1 MADNAG
7 IAGKLRQF
15 MTGRFTEE
23 PYSDPQNRV
32 SRFDILP
39 LREEFKGDEEMGELF
54 FDPGAGILGEIARSV
69 GLAKNVM
76 DGKYGYDIGAR
87 NPELLKDAGLM
98 ALEFTGAGLAIPKPK
113 GALGMSG
120 GSRIGGD
127 GVDEAVQ
134 AAREGRKAA
143 AKERARIKPEAERT
157 ILDQEYMANITSSY
171 ARNDRLVDETGIT
184 SVSKVR
190 QELESIGMGKNP
202 WSKQKVVKELN
213 KRGVTKDQME
223 ASGITALLDRK
234 PNVTKEELVAQ
245 HERFAPQ
252 ITVESRSGNGTE
264 WADQQRVEELGIE
277 SFTATGVE
285 PLKTMNYSE
294 VVFRNENSELGAGFR
309 TDGSHG
315 MGGTKGSKGEIA
327 HARTSEYM
335 LPGTGRVELIEEVQ
349 SDLHKVLETNKA
361 AGDPAKKLKA
371 VRTSIR
377 NNEVY
382 ANAMIPKAEEAADMI
397 DDWLMK
403 NDSYPSFSRDLKAT
417 SKELRAQAKGFQDRL
432 DDLNSVVKN
441 SPDDLDAIQ
450 EAHKNL
456 TVARSGMGGAWTMND
471 NTMYE
476 ISNLADR
483 MGDKKTSDMFGNW
496 RANEG
501 IVGQG
506 RLTLPVRDATSAA
519 NAADKILDTKTVPMM
534 SPRVVELA
542 DSPRFQ
548 ELATSLD
555 DIGRKQRAAER
566 EADKYSKL
574 IAENRDKLRGIRE
587 EMDRINERA
596 TAGINDDSV
605 FPPDTSMEMRQR
617 ILNGNIK
624 TRAKLEARVQRIEK
638 SIGGFNRKYDEA
650 DQLSKSYLSSIDGIK
665 QRIGD
670 SDDEIAAFSLI
681 QKRKGSLDPSRKSI
695 NPAMPFD
702 SLNDVTQF
710 VYETMFER
718 AIKNPRLNGVVL
730 PDYRDI
736 ANVPTRG
743 TSGMDEAFKIGYEDA
758 PKAVIKRFKERYPDL
773 DVTTTEIPGAD
784 YPAVLIKFPK
794 ERGTGKPL
802 IQGYA
807 QGGLV
812 MKGIGS
818 MGKEV
823 L

>member
-1 MADNAG
+1 MATKKPSQVSQPFG
-7 IAGKLRQF
+7 TL
-15 MTGRFTEE
+15 E
-23 PYSDPQNRV
+23 PY
-32 SRFDILP
+32 
-39 LREEFKGDEEMGELF
+39 E
-54 FDPGAGILGEIARSV
+54 PGLLEG
-69 GLAKNVM
+69 
-76 DGKYGYDIGAR
+76 IGAR
-87 NPELLKDAGLM
+87 LQDFMVDRAGISRPVARDLAGAVGFSRPEEAPLM
-98 ALEFTGAGLAIPKPK
+98 RATDVLGGPLGVGVASADFVEDPGFLTGVGVPLSAIPLFGGPARR
-113 GALGMSG
+113 ALRG
-120 GSRIGGD
+120 IGGNGGPPIDDD
-127 GVDEAVQ
+127 GFQEAVE

-143 AKERARIKPEAERT
+143 AQERARIKPEAERT
-157 ILDQEYMANITSSY
+157 ILDQEYMANY
-171 ARNDRLVDETGIT
+171 AEDDRLVDETGIT

-202 WSKQKVVKELN
+202 WDKQKVVKELN

-252 ITVESRSGNGTE
+252 ITVESRTGGGTQ
-264 WADQQRVEELGIE
+264 WAEEQRVEELGIE
-277 SFTATGVE
+277 AFTGTGVE
-285 PLKTMNYSE
+285 PLRTVNYSE
-294 VVFRNENSELGAGFR
+294 VVFRNQNPELGAGFR
-309 TDGSHG
+309 SSQSHG
-315 MGGTKGSKGEIA
+315 MGGSKGSKGEIA

-349 SDLHKVLETNKA
+349 SDLHKVLQTNKA
-361 AGDPAKKLKA
+361 AGDPAKKLKS

-403 NDSYPSFSRDLKAT
+403 NDSYPSFSKDLKET
-417 SKELRAQAKGFQDRL
+417 SKQLRAQAKGFQDRL
-432 DDLNSVVKN
+432 DYLNHLVKN
-441 SPDDLDAIQ
+441 SPDDLDAIR
-450 EAHKNL
+450 EAHGNL
-456 TVARSGMGGAWTMND
+456 SVARSGMAGAWTLND
-471 NTMYE
+471 NSMYE

-496 RANEG
+496 RANES
-501 IVGQG
+501 IQGQG

-519 NAADKILDTKTVPMM
+519 NAADTILATKTVPMM

-548 ELATSLD
+548 EISTKLD
-555 DIGRKQRAAER
+555 DLKRSQRAAQR
-566 EADKYSKL
+566 D
-574 IAENRDKLRGIRE
+574 AENFNRVISDNRDSIKEFRE
-587 EMDRINERA
+587 EIDRINERA

-617 ILNGNIK
+617 ILNGDVTNRK
-624 TRAKLEARVQRIEK
+624 RLEGRVRRAEDSIREA
-638 SIGGFNRKYDEA
+638 NRKYDEA
-650 DQLSKSYLSSIDGIK
+650 DQLSGSYLSSIDSLK
-665 QRIGD
+665 ERIGT
-670 SDDEIAAFSLI
+670 SDDEVAAFSLV
-681 QKRKGSLDPSRKSI
+681 QQRKGSLDPTRKQV

-718 AIKNPRLNGVVL
+718 AIANPRLNGVVL

-736 ANVPTRG
+736 ANVPSRA

>member
-1 MADNAG
+1 MAEKPTRPNQPFG
-7 IAGKLRQF
+7 TL
-15 MTGRFTEE
+15 E
-23 PYSDPQNRV
+23 PY
-32 SRFDILP
+32 
-39 LREEFKGDEEMGELF
+39 E
-54 FDPGAGILGEIARSV
+54 PGLLEG
-69 GLAKNVM
+69 
-76 DGKYGYDIGAR
+76 IGAR
-87 NPELLKDAGLM
+87 LQDFMVDRAGVSRPVARDLAASVGFSRPEEAPVMRATDVVGGVPGVLVAGADFLEDPSLLTGVGVPLAALPFVGGPMRRALTKKAG
-98 ALEFTGAGLAIPKPK
+98 E
-113 GALGMSG
+113 
-120 GSRIGGD
+120 

-315 MGGTKGSKGEIA
+315 MGGSKGSKGEIA

-349 SDLHKVLETNKA
+349 SDLHKVLQANKA
-361 AGDPAKKLKA
+361 AGDPAAKLKA

-403 NDSYPSFSRDLKAT
+403 NDSYPSFSKDLKET
-417 SKELRAQAKGFQDRL
+417 SKQLRAQAKGFQDSL
-432 DDLNSVVKN
+432 DQLNSVVKN
-441 SPDDLDAIQ
+441 SPDDLDAIR
-450 EAHKNL
+450 EAHGNL
-456 TVARSGMGGAWTMND
+456 SVARSGMAGAWTLND
-471 NTMYE
+471 NSMYE

-501 IVGQG
+501 IAGQG

-519 NAADKILDTKTVPMM
+519 NAADTILATKTLPMM

-548 ELATSLD
+548 EISTKLD
-555 DIGRKQRAAER
+555 DLKRSQRAAQR
-566 EADKYSKL
+566 DADKFNRVISDNR
-574 IAENRDKLRGIRE
+574 ENLRDINGEI
-587 EMDRINERA
+587 DRINERA
-596 TAGINDDSV
+596 AAGINDDSV
-605 FPPDTSMEMRQR
+605 FPTGTSMEMRQR
-617 ILNGNIK
+617 ILNGDVTNRK
-624 TRAKLEARVQRIEK
+624 RLENRLRVAEDRIREA
-638 SIGGFNRKYDEA
+638 NRKYDKA
-650 DQLSKSYLSSIDGIK
+650 DQLSRSYLSSIDSLNKRVGT
-665 QRIGD
+665 

-681 QKRKGSLDPSRKSI
+681 QQRKGSLDPTRKPV

-736 ANVPTRG
+736 ANVPSRG

>member
-1 MADNAG
+1 MVTKKPSQVSQPFG
-7 IAGKLRQF
+7 TL
-15 MTGRFTEE
+15 E
-23 PYSDPQNRV
+23 PY
-32 SRFDILP
+32 
-39 LREEFKGDEEMGELF
+39 E
-54 FDPGAGILGEIARSV
+54 PGLLEG
-69 GLAKNVM
+69 
-76 DGKYGYDIGAR
+76 IGAR
-87 NPELLKDAGLM
+87 LQDFMVDRAGISRPVARDLAGAVGFSRPEEAPLMRATDVLGGPAGVAVAGADFMEDPSLL
-98 ALEFTGAGLAIPKPK
+98 TGIGVPIAAIPF
-113 GALGMSG
+113 
-120 GSRIGGD
+120 IGGPIRRGIRGMGGNGGPPIDDD
-127 GVDEAVQ
+127 GFREAVE

-157 ILDQEYMANITSSY
+157 ILDQEYIANVTSSY
-171 ARNDRLVDETGIT
+171 AQDDRLVDETGIT

-252 ITVESRSGNGTE
+252 ITVESRSGNGTQ
-264 WADQQRVEELGIE
+264 WAEQQRVEELGIE
-277 SFTATGVE
+277 SFTGTGVE

-294 VVFRNENSELGAGFR
+294 VVFRNENPELGAGFR
-309 TDGSHG
+309 SSQSHG
-315 MGGTKGSKGEIA
+315 MGGSKGSKGEIA

-349 SDLHKVLETNKA
+349 SDLHKVLQTNKA

-403 NDSYPSFSRDLKAT
+403 NDSYPSFSKDLKET
-417 SKELRAQAKGFQDRL
+417 SKQLRAQAKGFQDSL
-432 DDLNSVVKN
+432 DNLNSVVKN
-441 SPDDLDAIQ
+441 SPDDLDAIR
-450 EAHKNL
+450 EAHGNL
-456 TVARSGMGGAWTMND
+456 SVARSGMAGAWTLND
-471 NTMYE
+471 NSMYE

-496 RANEG
+496 RTNEG
-501 IVGQG
+501 IAGQG

-519 NAADKILDTKTVPMM
+519 NAADTILATKTLPMM

-548 ELATSLD
+548 EISTKLD
-555 DIGRKQRAAER
+555 DLKRSQRAAQR
-566 EADKYSKL
+566 DADNFNRVISD
-574 IAENRDKLRGIRE
+574 NRDNIKQVRE
-587 EMDRINERA
+587 EIDRINERA

-617 ILNGNIK
+617 ILNGDVTNRK
-624 TRAKLEARVQRIEK
+624 RLENRLRVAEDRIREA
-638 SIGGFNRKYDEA
+638 NRKYDKA
-650 DQLSKSYLSSIDGIK
+650 DQLSRSYLSSIDTLK
-665 QRIGD
+665 ERIGT

-681 QKRKGSLDPSRKSI
+681 QQRKGSLDPTRKPV

-718 AIKNPRLNGVVL
+718 AIKNPNLNGVVL

-736 ANVPTRG
+736 ANVPSRG

-773 DVTTTEIPGAD
+773 DVTTTEIPGAN

-794 ERGTGKPL
+794 KRGTGKPL

-818 MGKEV
+818 IGKEV

>member
-1 MADNAG
+1 MAEKPTRPNQPFG
-7 IAGKLRQF
+7 TL
-15 MTGRFTEE
+15 E
-23 PYSDPQNRV
+23 PY
-32 SRFDILP
+32 
-39 LREEFKGDEEMGELF
+39 E
-54 FDPGAGILGEIARSV
+54 PGLLEG
-69 GLAKNVM
+69 
-76 DGKYGYDIGAR
+76 IGAR
-87 NPELLKDAGLM
+87 LQDFMVDRAGISRPVARDLAASVGFSRPEEAPVMRATDVVGGVPGVLVAGADFLEDPSLL
-98 ALEFTGAGLAIPKPK
+98 TGVGVPLAAVPF
-113 GALGMSG
+113 
-120 GSRIGGD
+120 IGGPMRRALTKKAGE

-143 AKERARIKPEAERT
+143 AQERARIKPEAERT
-157 ILDQEYMANITSSY
+157 IRDQEYIANITSSY
-171 ARNDRLVDETGIT
+171 AQDDRLVDEAGIT

-190 QELESIGMGKNP
+190 QELESIGMYDNAF
-202 WSKQKVVKELN
+202 SNKQGTWPKQRVVKELN

-252 ITVESRSGNGTE
+252 ITVESRSGNGTQ
-264 WADQQRVEELGIE
+264 WAEEQRVEELGIE
-277 SFTATGVE
+277 SFTGTGVE

-294 VVFRNENSELGAGFR
+294 VVFRNENPELGAGFR
-309 TDGSHG
+309 SSQSHG
-315 MGGTKGSKGEIA
+315 MGGPKGSKGEIA

-349 SDLHKVLETNKA
+349 SDLHKVLQTNKA
-361 AGDPAKKLKA
+361 AGDPAKKLKS

-382 ANAMIPKAEEAADMI
+382 AKAMIPKAEEAADMI

-403 NDSYPSFSRDLKAT
+403 NDSYPSFSRDLKET
-417 SKELRAQAKGFQDRL
+417 SKQLRAQAKGFQDRL
-432 DDLNSVVKN
+432 DYLNHLVKN
-441 SPDDLDAIQ
+441 SPDDLDAIR
-450 EAHKNL
+450 EAHGNL
-456 TVARSGMGGAWTMND
+456 SVARSGMAGAWTLND
-471 NTMYE
+471 NSMYE

-483 MGDKKTSDMFGNW
+483 MGDKKTSDLFGNW
-496 RANEG
+496 RANES
-501 IVGQG
+501 IQGQG

-519 NAADKILDTKTVPMM
+519 NAADTILATKTLPMM
-534 SPRVVELA
+534 SPRIVELA

-548 ELATSLD
+548 EISTKLD
-555 DIGRKQRAAER
+555 DLKRSQRAAQR
-566 EADKYSKL
+566 D
-574 IAENRDKLRGIRE
+574 AENFNRVISDNRDSIKEFRE
-587 EMDRINERA
+587 EIDRINERA

-617 ILNGNIK
+617 ILNGDVTNRK
-624 TRAKLEARVQRIEK
+624 RLEGRVRRAEDSIREA
-638 SIGGFNRKYDEA
+638 NRKYDKA
-650 DQLSKSYLSSIDGIK
+650 DQLSKSYLSSIDSLK
-665 QRIGD
+665 ERIGT
-670 SDDEIAAFSLI
+670 SDDEVAAFSLI
-681 QKRKGSLDPSRKSI
+681 QQRKGSLDPTRKQV

-718 AIKNPRLNGVVL
+718 AIKNPNLNGVVL

-736 ANVPTRG
+736 ANVPSRG

>member
-1 MADNAG
+1 MAEKPTKNSPAFGSLRPYEPGLLEGIGAQLQDFMVDRAG
-7 IAGKLRQF
+7 
-15 MTGRFTEE
+15 
-23 PYSDPQNRV
+23 V
-32 SRFDILP
+32 SRPVARDLAGAVGFSRPEEAPVVRATDVLGGPAGVAVAGADFVEDPGFLTGIGVPLSAIPLFGGP
-39 LREEFKGDEEMGELF
+39 LRRGLRG
-54 FDPGAGILGEIARSV
+54 LGGNGGPPMDDD
-69 GLAKNVM
+69 GLA
-76 DGKYGYDIGAR
+76 
-87 NPELLKDAGLM
+87 
-98 ALEFTGAGLAIPKPK
+98 
-113 GALGMSG
+113 
-120 GSRIGGD
+120 
-127 GVDEAVQ
+127 EAVQ
-134 AAREGRKAA
+134 AAREARKAPA
-143 AKERARIKPEAERT
+143 QERARIKPEAERT
-157 ILDQEYMANITSSY
+157 ILDQEYMADYDDDFDKLI
-171 ARNDRLVDETGIT
+171 DEGGIK

-202 WSKQKVVKELN
+202 WDKQKVVKELN
-213 KRGVTKDQME
+213 KRGVTNDQME

-245 HERFAPQ
+245 HERFAPK
-252 ITVESRSGNGTE
+252 ITVESRSGTGTE
-264 WADQQRVEELGIE
+264 WAGEQRVEELGIE
-277 SFTATGVE
+277 AFTGTGVE

-294 VVFRNENSELGAGFR
+294 VVFRNENPELGAGFR

-315 MGGTKGSKGEIA
+315 MGGSKGSKGEIA

-349 SDLHKVLETNKA
+349 SDLHKVLQTNKA
-361 AGDPAKKLKA
+361 AGDPSKKLKS

-403 NDSYPSFSRDLKAT
+403 NDSYPSFSRDLKET
-417 SKELRAQAKGFQDRL
+417 SRQLRVQAKGFQDRL
-432 DDLNSVVKN
+432 DYLNHLVKN
-441 SPDDLDAIQ
+441 SPNDLDAIK
-450 EAHKNL
+450 EAHTNL

-471 NTMYE
+471 NTMFE

-496 RANEG
+496 RINEG
-501 IVGQG
+501 IAGQG

-519 NAADKILDTKTVPMM
+519 NAADTILDTKTVPMM

-548 ELATSLD
+548 ELSKNLD
-555 DIGRKQRAAER
+555 DIGRKQRAAQR
-566 EADKYSKL
+566 D
-574 IAENRDKLRGIRE
+574 AESFNRVIRDNRDKIKEIRE
-587 EMDRINERA
+587 EIDRINERA

-605 FPPDTSMEMRQR
+605 FPPSTGMEMRQR
-617 ILNGNIK
+617 ILNGDIDNRK
-624 TRAKLEARVQRIEK
+624 RLENRMRRAEDAVRDA
-638 SIGGFNRKYDEA
+638 NRKYDKA
-650 DQLSKSYLSSIDGIK
+650 DQLSSSYLFSMDSIRE
-665 QRIGD
+665 RIGD

-681 QKRKGSLDPSRKSI
+681 QQRKGSLDPTRKRV

-718 AIKNPRLNGVVL
+718 AIKNPNLNGVVL

-743 TSGMDEAFKIGYEDA
+743 TSGMDEAFKVGYEDA